1 MLFRS
6 PVALK
11 PKLPAVTYL
20 NGTYGQNKPSWRFL
34 LDGKAYDLTVAS
46 GQLANDN
53 VEHQLIAPWLIKT
66 YGGNIAL
73 TDMGGT
79 ISAEL
84 IDAPPG
90 SPANTGKTTFFV
102 TSMVETWTHV
112 GERDDVDAEFESQQL
127 VIVSSAYA
135 GAAGRIRD
143 GIVDGVPGHGDGNP
157 ANGYV
162 GEPVIAPACAGWASD
177 RDPPPP
183 SPSDTKDNSPGCWM
197 RSSPRMST
205 LPPRP
210 SGKSTASPATTA
222 RR

>member
-1 MLFRS
+1 MFPTRRQIKVQDYLGVYQPAMIEVPLVMPPEGVLI

-79 ISAEL
+79 ISAEI

-162 GEPVIAPACAGWASD
+162 GEPVIGPACAGW
-177 RDPPPP
+177 
-183 SPSDTKDNSPGCWM
+183 
-197 RSSPRMST
+197 
-205 LPPRP
+205 
-210 SGKSTASPATTA
+210 
-222 RR
+222 